1 MVVKKARDYALRL
14 RHRFS
19 RRAVLIGAGQT
30 GLFGLLLWRLRQ
42 LQILD
47 SSEYRLLSDENRITM
62 QLVAPARGSIYDR
75 FGRAVAADKENFRVS
90 PLLQRSSPSL
100 PPTRIAS
107 SVRRGARADIS
118 PSSSPK
124 D

>member
-1 MVVKKARDYALRL
+1 M
-14 RHRFS
+14 
-19 RRAVLIGAGQT
+19 
-30 GLFGLLLWRLRQ
+30 LLWRLRQ

-75 FGRAVAADKENFRVS
+75 FGRAVAADKENFRVIVM
-90 PLLQRSSPSL
+90 PAFCENLAATLAALLQRSSPSL

-107 SVRRGARADIS
+107 CGRRGARADIS
-118 PSSSPK
+118 PCSSPK